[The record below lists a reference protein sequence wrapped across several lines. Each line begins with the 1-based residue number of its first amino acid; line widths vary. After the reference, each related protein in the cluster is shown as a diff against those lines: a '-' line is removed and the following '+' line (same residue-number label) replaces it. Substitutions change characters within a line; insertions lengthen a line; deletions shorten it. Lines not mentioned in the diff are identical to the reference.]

1 MKIEIDIPD
10 ITTASK
16 AINNAAATYGEI
28 ISTIMVGCEVPQR
41 FAPLARLSD
50 EELRKR
56 FNCLKSICEQLEEM
70 EKNI

>member
-16 AINNAAATYGEI
+16 AINNATATYGEI
-28 ISTIMVGCEVPQR
+28 ISTIMLGCEVPNR
-41 FAPLARLSD
+41 FAPLAQLSD
-50 EELRKR
+50 EELTKR

-70 EKNI
+70 ENNI